1 MAFKTPAELQYTKSH
16 EWIKIEGDSATVGI
30 SDYAQDSLGDVVY
43 VELPDVG
50 ASYEAGQPFGAVE
63 SVKAASDLY
72 LPVGGEV
79 IEVNAPLL
87 NQPELLNS
95 DPYGDGWLIKIK
107 LAPGFHIALYA
118 LVPDAR
124 HIAVGPQGV
133 VTFVGTRKSKIW
145 AVTDRA
151 RSGVGDEVK
160 EFAPTLPKRIP
171 NGPCFSKDGFLY
183 VVEQNRV
190 LEYPAAEFFYESPDV
205 VAGAVVA
212 EGELIPKTE
221 ESYNHTARPC
231 RIGPDNKLY
240 IQLGQPYNVPPKEK
254 QELYRKGGIGGI
266 IRMDRDGKNREVYA
280 TGLRN
285 PVGMDFNPKDKT
297 LWTNDNQVDGMGDDQ
312 PPGELNRV
320 ARAGLDFGF
329 PWYGGGHTRTNEYKN
344 ETPPAGVVF
353 PEVEQ
358 VAHAADLGLVFYT
371 GTMFPQK
378 YRGAIFSTQ
387 HGSWNRTVPVGARV
401 MVTFLK
407 EDGHVAGKSEPFAEG
422 WNENGY
428 YLGRPVDV
436 AVMHD
441 GALLVSDDLV
451 GALYR
456 IWYDGK

>member
-1 MAFKTPAELQYTKSH
+1 MKAHLK
-16 EWIKIEGDSATVGI
+16 
-30 SDYAQDSLGDVVY
+30 
-43 VELPDVG
+43 
-50 ASYEAGQPFGAVE
+50 GAVALAVLA
-63 SVKAASDLY
+63 SWPVAALAASELETLGAMHQTGKAVDW
-72 LPVGGEV
+72 
-79 IEVNAPLL
+79 PLIPQTGPQADQIKKNL
-87 NQPELLNS
+87 E
-95 DPYGDGWLIKIK
+95 KIK
-107 LAPGFHIALYA
+107 LPPGFHIGLYA
-118 LVPDAR
+118 IVPDAR

-133 VTFVGTRKSKIW
+133 VTFVGTRKTKVW
-145 AVTDRA
+145 AVTDRT
-151 RSGVGDEVK
+151 RGGVADEVK
-160 EFAPTLPKRIP
+160 EFAPTLPKNIP

-190 LEYPAAEFFYESPDV
+190 VEYAAAEFFYESPDV
-205 VAGAVVA
+205 VPNAIVPQ
-212 EGELIPKTE
+212 GELIPKAE

-254 QELYRKGGIGGI
+254 LDLYHKTGMMGI

-285 PVGMDFNPKDKT
+285 AVGMDFNPKDKT
-297 LWTNDNQVDGMGDDQ
+297 LWSNDNQVDGMGDLQ
-312 PPGELNRV
+312 PPGEMNRI
-320 ARAGLDFGF
+320 AKAGLDFGF
-329 PWYGGGHTRTNEYKN
+329 PWYGGGHTRTNEYKSD
-344 ETPPAGVVF
+344 TPPAGVVF

-358 VAHAADLGLVFYT
+358 DAHAADLGLMFYT
-371 GTMFPQK
+371 GTMFPAK

-407 EDGHVAGKSEPFAEG
+407 EDGHVAGKSVPFAEG
-422 WNENGY
+422 WNDNGY

-436 AVMHD
+436 AELHD
-441 GALLVSDDLV
+441 GSILVSDDLV